1 MRSAAVVVVVAACL
15 HAAVWA
21 YFQPRA
27 EAPNIDQPLPS
38 VSYAPFEGTR
48 DSEDPAPR
56 ATAEQIRKDLRA
68 IAPFT
73 NTVRTYAATDGME
86 LVPRI
91 ASEVGLRVTVGI
103 RLGKD
108 LARNEREIRSALE
121 LAKRNSNVNALVVGN
136 ETTLTAE
143 LLRDRTALPAA
154 LAEDKTALNA
164 ERAADEE
171 ALRAEWQTRV
181 QAEHAEAEK
190 ARKAGDT
197 KFAERSP
204 DLIFRELKVERS
216 IDTLLK
222 IIARVK
228 RQTSVPV
235 TTGETWDVW
244 RDHPRMAS
252 AVDYVAAHI
261 LPYWDRS
268 TPASAVDHT
277 IQIYNEMRDRL
288 PGKRIVIAEFG
299 WPSAGYNRQAAEP
312 GFAEQATVIRQF
324 VARAEA
330 LGIDYNIIEAYDQP
344 WKVAEGSV
352 GRYWGLFDTSRSP
365 KFAWTGPII
374 NPAHSKLAAIAVA
387 TGLLVSLPILATAG
401 ATLAQIMLL
410 AFASH
415 IVGAW
420 AATVFDF
427 WNVHYFV
434 WGAAIAFFSGM
445 LLLIPLIVIAL
456 SRVQEIANVLFG
468 RGPRRLLSERTVVSA
483 DYGPKVS
490 IHIPAHMEAPEM
502 LKATLDSV
510 ARLSY
515 PNFECIVVINNTP
528 DPKYWQPIEE
538 HCRQLGER
546 FKFVNAER
554 LEGFKAG
561 ALRLALAH
569 TAADAEI
576 IGVIDADYVVESNWL
591 RDLVP
596 DFADPKVGLI
606 QAPQDHRDS
615 ARTPLHHA
623 MNGEYA
629 GFFDIGMVERN
640 EVNAIIV
647 HGTMCLIRRAALDQA
662 GGWSS
667 DTICEDTDLG
677 LSILE
682 QGWIAHYTNRRYG
695 HGLLPDTFESYKKQR
710 HRWAYGGMQIVRK
723 HWRNMLPGSALLTRD
738 QRREFSTGWLNWL
751 GAESIGVVVAIFN
764 LLWVPVVAFVGI
776 AIPDKILTLP
786 ILAAF
791 VVSLVHFVA
800 LYRTRVAIPPGQ
812 AIAAMFAAMSM
823 QWTVARAVGLG
834 LIKDHL
840 PFVRTAKGGVGRKAQ
855 TFPAFHEALMATLLI
870 AGAVTIFVTNF
881 EGVHEVNL
889 FGWVLLVQC
898 VPFLAAVA
906 LAAFEDSR
914 FNSFAYWRGLEL
926 PASLRTP
933 FVIGSP
939 AVADLTVAEY
949 VPAEPALPVE
959 PRAEA
964 ATQVAAQ

>member
-38 VSYAPFEGTR
+38 VSYAPFEGVR
-48 DSEDPAPR
+48 SGDDPAPH

-68 IAPFT
+68 IAPYT
-73 NTVRTYAATDGME
+73 SAVRTYAATDGME

-91 ASEVGLRVTVGI
+91 ASEFGLRVTVGI
-103 RLGKD
+103 RLGTD
-108 LARNEREIRSALE
+108 LARNEREIRSGLE

-143 LLRDRTALPAA
+143 LLRDRTALPPA
-154 LAEDKTALNA
+154 LAEDKTALHA
-164 ERAADEE
+164 ERVADEE
-171 ALRAEWQTRV
+171 ALRAEWQQRV

-190 ARKAGDT
+190 ARAAGDT
-197 KFAERSP
+197 KFVERSP
-204 DLIFRELKVERS
+204 DLIMSELKVERS

-228 RQTSVPV
+228 RQSSVPV

-261 LPYWDRS
+261 LPYWDRT
-268 TPASAVDHT
+268 TPAEAVDHT

-299 WPSAGYNRQAAEP
+299 WPSAGYNRQAAQP
-312 GFAEQATVIRQF
+312 GYAEQASVIRQF
-324 VARAEA
+324 AARAEA
-330 LGIDYNIIEAYDQP
+330 LGIDYNIIEAFDQP
-344 WKVAEGSV
+344 WKIAEGSV
-352 GRYWGLFDTSRSP
+352 GRYWGLFDTSRTM
-365 KFAWTGPII
+365 KFAWTGPIT

-387 TGLLVSLPILATAG
+387 AGLLVSLPILAMAG
-401 ATLAQIMLL
+401 ATLGQIVLL

-415 IVGAW
+415 VVGAW

-434 WGAAIAFFSGM
+434 WGAAIAFFTGM
-445 LLLIPLIVIAL
+445 LLLIPLVVIAL
-456 SRVQEIANVLFG
+456 SRVQEISTVLFG
-468 RGPRRLLSERTVVSA
+468 RGPRRLLAKASESLQDGA
-483 DYGPKVS
+483 PKVS

-510 ARLSY
+510 NRLAY

-528 DPKYWQPIEE
+528 DPNYWRPIEE

-546 FKFVNAER
+546 FKFVNVER

-569 TAADAEI
+569 TAPDAEI
-576 IGVIDADYVVESNWL
+576 IGVIDADYVVAPDWL
-591 RDLVP
+591 SDLVP
-596 DFADPKVGLI
+596 QFADPKVGLI
-606 QAPQDHRDS
+606 QAPQDHRDG
-615 ARTPLHHA
+615 ARSPLHQA

-640 EVNAIIV
+640 ETNAIIV
-647 HGTMCLIRRAALDQA
+647 HGTMCLLRRAALDQA

-682 QGWIAHYTNRRYG
+682 RGWIAHYTNRRYG

-710 HRWAYGGMQIVRK
+710 HRWAYGGVQIVRK
-723 HWRNMLPGSALLTRD
+723 HWRNMLPGATLLTRD

-751 GAESIGVVVAIFN
+751 GAESLGVVVAIFN
-764 LLWVPVVAFVGI
+764 LAWVPVVAFVGI

-791 VVSLVHFVA
+791 LVSLVHFAA

-812 AIAAMFAAMSM
+812 ALTAMFAAMSM
-823 QWTVARAVGLG
+823 QWTVARAVGVG

-855 TFPAFHEALMATLLI
+855 VFPAFHEGLMATLLVG
-870 AGAVTIFVTNF
+870 GAAIIFTTNF
-881 EGVHEVNL
+881 EGVREVDL
-889 FGWVLLVQC
+889 FGWVLLVQS

-906 LAAFEDSR
+906 LAAFENSR
-914 FNSFAYWRGLEL
+914 FNSFAYWRALESAFPL
-926 PASLRTP
+926 STPSLLRGRTVREIAAAE
-933 FVIGSP
+933 FVQ
-939 AVADLTVAEY
+939 
-949 VPAEPALPVE
+949 AEPAHPAEQRVE
-959 PRAEA
+959 VMS
-964 ATQVAAQ
+964 Q